1 MRKKN
6 AERYIYLDILN
17 IVACIFVIFLHCNGI
32 VHTFSDTK
40 VWRESMVV
48 ETVAYCAVPIFFMIS
63 GATLIPYREKYSTKV
78 FMKKRIVKTV
88 IPFVIWTFISLGFK
102 MMLGMITFK
111 WTFPDIINLF
121 VNTTAENVYWFFIPL
136 FMIYLSMPVLSL
148 INKNLKILI
157 YIFVVSFV
165 LYSVYPVACLCLH
178 IPKNGSIIMPVAG
191 GYLMLAIMGYILST
205 VRLQRK
211 IRWVIYGLGIFG
223 LVVRYTTTVVWSV
236 KSGMLNETFWGYQN
250 FPSVFW
256 AAAVF
261 VMIKYMPWEKIFFKD
276 RTKKM
281 ISKIASLSF
290 GVYLMHM
297 IIYRT
302 LALLT
307 GIENSTY
314 VWRFVMP
321 WVIYGICALLTFL
334 LKKIPVLKYIVP

>member
-1 MRKKN
+1 MSSYTKK
-6 AERYIYLDILN
+6 
-17 IVACIFVIFLHCNGI
+17 
-32 VHTFSDTK
+32 
-40 VWRESMVV
+40 
-48 ETVAYCAVPIFFMIS
+48 
-63 GATLIPYREKYSTKV
+63 
-78 FMKKRIVKTV
+78 
-88 IPFVIWTFISLGFK
+88 
-102 MMLGMITFK
+102 
-111 WTFPDIINLF
+111 
-121 VNTTAENVYWFFIPL
+121 WF
-136 FMIYLSMPVLSL
+136 
-148 INKNLKILI
+148 NN
-157 YIFVVSFV
+157 
-165 LYSVYPVACLCLH
+165 
-178 IPKNGSIIMPVAG
+178 NAG
-191 GYLMLAIMGYILST
+191 GRRISNVGNYGISPFDCPFAEKNQM
-205 VRLQRK
+205 
-211 IRWVIYGLGIFG
+211 VIYGLGIFG

-261 VMIKYMPWEKIFFKD
+261 VMIKYMPWEKIFSKD

-290 GVYLMHM
+290 GIYLMHM

>member
-1 MRKKN
+1 MCC
-6 AERYIYLDILN
+6 ADI
-17 IVACIFVIFLHCNGI
+17 FYDF
-32 VHTFSDTK
+32 
-40 VWRESMVV
+40 
-48 ETVAYCAVPIFFMIS
+48 

-191 GYLMLAIMGYILST
+191 GYLMLALWDISFRLS
-205 VRLQRK
+205 VCREESDGSFMDWGFRIGGQ
-211 IRWVIYGLGIFG
+211 IYNDSSM
-223 LVVRYTTTVVWSV
+223 VSQKR
-236 KSGMLNETFWGYQN
+236 N
-250 FPSVFW
+250 
-256 AAAVF
+256 A
-261 VMIKYMPWEKIFFKD
+261 
-276 RTKKM
+276 
-281 ISKIASLSF
+281 
-290 GVYLMHM
+290 
-297 IIYRT
+297 
-302 LALLT
+302 
-307 GIENSTY
+307 
-314 VWRFVMP
+314 
-321 WVIYGICALLTFL
+321 
-334 LKKIPVLKYIVP
+334 